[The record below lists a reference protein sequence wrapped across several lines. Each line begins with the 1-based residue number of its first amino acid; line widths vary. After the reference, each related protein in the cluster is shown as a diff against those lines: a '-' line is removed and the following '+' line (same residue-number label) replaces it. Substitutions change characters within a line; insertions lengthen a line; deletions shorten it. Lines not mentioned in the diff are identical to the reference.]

1 MARGRNYVANANRRL
16 AAARARQRN
25 RGRVA
30 GRGKGGRGKSGLGPP
45 APMPWDSQA
54 QRESGE
60 LGNEAADTRASLAA
74 GYAKAQNEL
83 GFGSG
88 ASNPYS
94 RSAENKTRL
103 ASNQRGI
110 TNTAGNQLYAGST
123 INKQS
128 AARSSYD
135 KNQKALEASY
145 SEAQNAYTRGV
156 AKTSRDE
163 SLGRSAIR
171 EGAIGRAA
179 ASEPEPLGVGSGR
192 RRGVSRGRGR
202 ISGPGR
208 DGRNVRRPQQARRN
222 NAQARAINA
231 RVNSRNRRRNS
242 RNRRRGRV

>member
-1 MARGRNYVANANRRL
+1 MARGRNYVANSNRRL
-16 AAARARQRN
+16 AAARARQRG

-30 GRGKGGRGKSGLGPP
+30 GGGGGGRGRGGLGPA

-83 GFGSG
+83 GFGAG

-94 RSAENKTRL
+94 KSAENKDTL

-123 INKQS
+123 LNKQS
-128 AARSSYD
+128 GARSAYD
-135 KNQKALEASY
+135 KNQKALEDSY
-145 SEAQNAYTRGV
+145 NEAQSAYTRGV
-156 AKTSRDE
+156 AKTGRDE
-163 SLGRSAIR
+163 SLGQNAIR

-179 ASEPEPLGVGSGR
+179 ASEPEPLAVGGGR
-192 RRGVSRGRGR
+192 RKGVVRGRGR
-202 ISGPGR
+202 IGGPGA
-208 DGRNVRRPQQARRN
+208 DGRNVRRPGQARQN

-231 RVNSRNRRRNS
+231 RVTARNRG
-242 RNRRRGRV
+242 RGRV